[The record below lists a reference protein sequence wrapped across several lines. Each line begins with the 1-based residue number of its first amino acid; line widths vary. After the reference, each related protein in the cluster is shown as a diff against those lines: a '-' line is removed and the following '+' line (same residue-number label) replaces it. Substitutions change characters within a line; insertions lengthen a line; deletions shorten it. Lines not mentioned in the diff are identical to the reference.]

1 MSSSDQQ
8 AAKDAADA
16 ERELVR
22 LWRAWRTVHE
32 MCQDRVC
39 AILLYIIPGAA
50 AELTSIYQGYEL
62 AEEEV
67 RISLDDFR
75 AQYAD
80 STGHPEYA
88 PSNSPAF
95 HASNPKPQKLIFTRC
110 T

>member
-22 LWRAWRTVHE
+22 LWRAWRTIHE
-32 MCQDRVC
+32 MCQDRVR
-39 AILLYIIPGAA
+39 AHLPRHAPQTQVT
-50 AELTSIYQGYEL
+50 ELTAASHQGYEL

-88 PSNSPAF
+88 PTN
-95 HASNPKPQKLIFTRC
+95 NPPKFPHQKPQTH
-110 T
+110 